1 MAGLLATIVIFT
13 KLKYMNKNIILAG
26 TSLLFSVSAIA
37 QNEVAD
43 TVTTMKRAK
52 TRERNRYSTSRHCT
66 YIWAELLTDKIFCA
80 RTF

>member
-1 MAGLLATIVIFT
+1 MAGLLDTIVIFT

-43 TVTTMKRAK
+43 TVTTMKEQKLENVTVTARRA
-52 TRERNRYSTSRHCT
+52 TVRTLGGAINGQDILRH
-66 YIWAELLTDKIFCA
+66 EN
-80 RTF
+80 

>member
-43 TVTTMKRAK
+43 TVTTMK
-52 TRERNRYSTSRHCT
+52 EQNSRT
-66 YIWAELLTDKIFCA
+66 
-80 RTF
+80 